1 MSLRMLALLL
11 RFLENGEI
19 QAVGA
24 DRSQARGCRCSG
36 CSGCLPVTI
45 AAS

>member
-1 MSLRMLALLL
+1 MQAMLL

-24 DRSQARGCRCSG
+24 DSRRR
-36 CSGCLPVTI
+36 
-45 AAS
+45 ASTCG